1 VTATATDTNEI
12 DRQLPHDFSGYP
24 STMLAGT
31 DRHLTKPN
39 TAALRSPDETTI
51 D

>member
-1 VTATATDTNEI
+1 MDADEI
-12 DRQLPHDFSGYP
+12 AGQLPYDFSGYP
-24 STMLAGT
+24 STVLAGT

-39 TAALRSPDETTI
+39 TAALRSPDETAI